1 MTSAERLKEYEN
13 LFKKSQSYNPA
24 QFQQDFEKSY
34 GEATNYNKDLIES
47 RNQAISQAQSL
58 PSQLRQQYYS
68 SPIRNPLAQEA
79 LISQQRGAITGDIA
93 NQSDLLDARGAR
105 YQDILGKQ
113 LGMYQTSAEQA
124 RTAAENAWRMYQDV
138 LAQEEAERAR
148 AEAEA
153 SRRAAAAAAQ
163 AQAAQLENLFRQN
176 TPTPVSEVGGK
187 PNVYEIPER
196 QVKSSD
202 WTDKVLNAPAQMVL
216 DYRNSSNPYQKYL
229 KVLRDSTLS
238 SVVGGLPGLGMY
250 ASAVGPEIWGDVKS
264 GAQNLWSRL
273 LDRNQ

>member
-13 LFKKSQSYNPA
+13 LFKQSQSYNPA
-24 QFQQDFEKSY
+24 QFQQDFERSY

-58 PSQLRQQYYS
+58 PAQLRQQYYS

-138 LAQEEAERAR
+138 LAQEEAEKA
-148 AEAEA
+148 
-153 SRRAAAAAAQ
+153 RRAAAAAAASQ
-163 AQAAQLENLFRQN
+163 SDIWDRLFGGGGGAPGGHGGGGDLDITV
-176 TPTPVSEVGGK
+176 TPTK
-187 PNVYEIPER
+187 PRTNITN
-196 QVKSSD
+196 QAVKALQK
-202 WTDKVLNAPAQMVL
+202 T
-216 DYRNSSNPYQKYL
+216 SNPLAGYDLTNFGNMSNRDKYL
-229 KVLRDSTLS
+229 SAMSAINPLTQFKTIFGGIGN
-238 SVVGGLPGLGMY
+238 VVGNWNNKDMT
-250 ASAVGPEIWGDVKS
+250 
-264 GAQNLWSRL
+264 LWQKLLNSR
-273 LDRNQ
+273 

>member
-1 MTSAERLKEYEN
+1 MSTAAERLREYEN
-13 LFKKSQSYNPA
+13 LFKQSQSYNPA

-58 PSQLRQQYYS
+58 PAQLRQQYYS

-148 AEAEA
+148 RE
-153 SRRAAAAAAQ
+153 AAAQ
-163 AQAAQLENLFRQN
+163 AARLESLFDRPPAEDWIEVPDETPGKTTPAKVARPKSWTTELMDSDRNWGVDLSTVDPRKLNSSQRFQMAAL
-176 TPTPVSEVGGK
+176 GGLG
-187 PNVYEIPER
+187 
-196 QVKSSD
+196 
-202 WTDKVLNAPAQMVL
+202 VLNPTVWKTIGGAAGNL
-216 DYRNSSNPYQKYL
+216 AGNWRNKDMTFLEKLY
-229 KVLRDSTLS
+229 
-238 SVVGGLPGLGMY
+238 
-250 ASAVGPEIWGDVKS
+250 
-264 GAQNLWSRL
+264 
-273 LDRNQ
+273 NQRF